1 MSQNMEF
8 LKDTERGLSRRQFI
22 AGALAGAS
30 ILTARSKRLEAGEP
44 KNMSGN
50 CRATEIVTLGRTG
63 IKISRLAQGTGWNGG
78 ARSSAHTRL
87 GEKEFTKLIRHSLD
101 SGITL
106 MDTADLYGAHP
117 YVRTALDGV
126 PRDKYRVMSKIWP
139 RKEFW
144 NSPSGGAEEEVNRF
158 RKELKSDVI
167 DICLIHCMTD
177 TKWPNTFERIRDEL
191 SEMKSKGAVRA
202 VGVSCHDFGAM
213 KVAAAHPWVDVI
225 LARINNVGKKA
236 EMDASSEEV
245 ATVLKQ
251 ARKNGKVVLGMKI
264 FGAGKL
270 VKPEQKDASLKYVL
284 GNELV
289 DAITVGM
296 MKPEEVDDTIERINK
311 ALST

>member
-1 MSQNMEF
+1 MSHNMEF
-8 LKDTERGLSRRQFI
+8 LKETKRGWNRRQFI
-22 AGALAGAS
+22 AGALAGAG
-30 ILTARSKRLEAGEP
+30 ILTARSKWLEAGEP
-44 KNMSGN
+44 KNMGGKS
-50 CRATEIVTLGRTG
+50 RATEIVTLGRTG
-63 IKISRLAQGTGWNGG
+63 IKVSRLAQGTGWNGG

-87 GEKEFTKLIRHSLD
+87 GEKEFTKLVRHSLD
-101 SGITL
+101 RGITL

-117 YVRTALDGV
+117 YVGTALDGV
-126 PRDKYRVMSKIWP
+126 PPDKYSFMSKIWP

-158 RKELKSDVI
+158 RKELKTDVI

-177 TKWPNTFERIRDEL
+177 TKWPKTFERIRDEL

-225 LARINNVGKKA
+225 LARINNVGKDA
-236 EMDASSEEV
+236 EMDASAEEV

-251 ARKNGKVVLGMKI
+251 ARANGKVVLGMKI

-284 GNELV
+284 ENELV

-296 MKPEEVDDTIERINK
+296 MKPAEVDDTIERINK
-311 ALST
+311 VLST